1 MNFIYHKEYKL
12 IIDIVL
18 IYGTGHGG
26 VENAITQVVKGLKN
40 RGHRVRV
47 FQSYKP
53 FYEEWIKT
61 LDEIYYYGNS
71 NEFYNIKDFYNYAIN
86 YKNLL
91 FKLGKPDIVL
101 ATHSTLSSYL
111 CHLALKD
118 NINIIPIIS
127 WIHGPSWVY
136 GWECLLNYCDGHL
149 AISSLVKRSIEDNIK
164 NNNNIFLIGNPIE
177 NKNISTI
184 SRPLNITKI
193 LYLSRLDKEKGTDIL
208 FKALANVDT
217 PFELTIIGD
226 GSLTFELKELANTL
240 GISKKIKWLGWQ
252 ENPWSKVSEASFT
265 IVASPSE
272 GFSLS
277 TAESLMRGIP
287 VISTRCGGPEDMII
301 DGVNGYLYDIDDYIN
316 LSKILNN
323 IINKKYSL
331 PSKETC
337 IESIQKYT
345 VDNVI
350 NNIENILKKYV
361 ENFSR

>member
-208 FKALANVDT
+208 FKALANVDA
-217 PFELTIIGD
+217 PFE
-226 GSLTFELKELANTL
+226 
-240 GISKKIKWLGWQ
+240 
-252 ENPWSKVSEASFT
+252 
-265 IVASPSE
+265 
-272 GFSLS
+272 
-277 TAESLMRGIP
+277 
-287 VISTRCGGPEDMII
+287 
-301 DGVNGYLYDIDDYIN
+301 
-316 LSKILNN
+316 
-323 IINKKYSL
+323 
-331 PSKETC
+331 
-337 IESIQKYT
+337 
-345 VDNVI
+345 
-350 NNIENILKKYV
+350 
-361 ENFSR
+361 

>member
-86 YKNLL
+86 YKSLL

-118 NINIIPIIS
+118 RKS
-127 WIHGPSWVY
+127 V
-136 GWECLLNYCDGHL
+136 
-149 AISSLVKRSIEDNIK
+149 V
-164 NNNNIFLIGNPIE
+164 
-177 NKNISTI
+177 
-184 SRPLNITKI
+184 
-193 LYLSRLDKEKGTDIL
+193 
-208 FKALANVDT
+208 
-217 PFELTIIGD
+217 
-226 GSLTFELKELANTL
+226 
-240 GISKKIKWLGWQ
+240 
-252 ENPWSKVSEASFT
+252 
-265 IVASPSE
+265 
-272 GFSLS
+272 
-277 TAESLMRGIP
+277 
-287 VISTRCGGPEDMII
+287 
-301 DGVNGYLYDIDDYIN
+301 
-316 LSKILNN
+316 
-323 IINKKYSL
+323 
-331 PSKETC
+331 
-337 IESIQKYT
+337 
-345 VDNVI
+345 
-350 NNIENILKKYV
+350 
-361 ENFSR
+361 